1 MLVPYVND
9 KKGNT
14 TDIFSRLLEDRI
26 IMLTGEVTEEMAL
39 MAVSQLLYLDSLSH
53 DEIKV
58 YINSVGGSV
67 YDGLAIYDTMQAI
80 KSPVITICTGLAAS
94 MGAFLLAGGDK
105 RYSLPNGQIMIH
117 QVSSGTIGQCTDI
130 QIAAKNVQ
138 DLKELLTKLLA
149 ENSLLTYDEMY
160 AVCER
165 DCWLTPEQAYEL
177 GLIDHIIGKAE
188 KELE

>member
-9 KKGNT
+9 KKGNP
-14 TDIFSRLLEDRI
+14 TDIFSRLLDDRI

-39 MAVSQLLYLDSLSH
+39 MAVSQLLYLDSLNH
-53 DEIKV
+53 DEIRI

-80 KSPVITICTGLAAS
+80 QSPVTTICTGLAAS
-94 MGAFLLAGGDK
+94 MGAFLLAGGDN
-105 RYSLPNGQIMIH
+105 RYSLENGQIMIH

-138 DLKELLTKLLA
+138 DLKERLTKILA
-149 ENSLLTYDEMY
+149 DNSILDYDEML

-165 DCWLTPEQAYEL
+165 DCWVSPSEALEL
-177 GLIDHIIGKAE
+177 GLIDGIIKKAD
-188 KELE
+188 KEPK